1 MVYINGLGQGIDG
14 ARVEDVLDVAS
25 ITLNKN
31 FVPSYMK
38 FFFVYLDVRDS
49 LVFLSPWDD
58 IAYFNTLH
66 FQVIK
71 VLWFLV
77 VYA

>member
-31 FVPSYMK
+31 FVSCYMH
-38 FFFVYLDVRDS
+38 FFFLYLDVRDS
-49 LVFLSPWDD
+49 LIFLSPWDD

-71 VLWFLV
+71 VLWFLL
-77 VYA
+77 VYT

>member
-1 MVYINGLGQGIDG
+1 MNGLGKGIDG
-14 ARVEDVLDVAS
+14 ARVENILDAAY

-31 FVPSYMK
+31 SLPGYMS
-38 FFFVYLDVRDS
+38 FFFLYLDVRDS
-49 LVFLSPWDD
+49 LIFLAPCDD
-58 IAYFNTLH
+58 ISSFQTLH

-77 VYA
+77 VFT